1 MTAVE
6 LAPAATRNGVLPAFT
21 GALAV
26 GVLVVGPAAAAAGW
40 WSLAALGLAGLVAGL
55 TAVSRVDLLAQ
66 SPSGDPHALV
76 RERFGPVP
84 ARLSGVLS
92 LAGRLAAAAAVA
104 LAAGAYVTPAAP
116 ALTAVVLVVGATALV
131 VARVALSPA
140 AGRALSAVAIVT
152 LLLFVVATFAIPPAD
167 ALPVLVAVP
176 GADDPTGVLIAA
188 GLFSVGFAGTTGSD
202 QGQPATARAGLACVG
217 AVMLGVLAVG
227 FGVLHQLGGP
237 RAALSPTP
245 LLDALAAADGAAI
258 APLVVLGVA
267 VGGFL
272 AVRALLTGAA
282 GAARELAE
290 HGETPTWRHTPLA
303 LGVVAAG
310 LPLVLGSTPL
320 FEIAACLLLGH
331 TAFANSAARSM
342 PRADR
347 TSWVR
352 TGCCGL
358 VLSVIVGAN
367 TSIVGVAVAAA
378 TAALG
383 GLALSAWRRRPVA

>member
-26 GVLVVGPAAAAAGW
+26 GALVVGPAAAAAGW

-76 RERFGPVP
+76 RERFGPMP

-104 LAAGAYVTPAAP
+104 LAAGAYLTPTAP
-116 ALTAVVLVVGATALV
+116 AVTAVVLVVGATALV
-131 VARVALSPA
+131 VARVALPPA
-140 AGRALSAVAIVT
+140 AGRALCAVAIVT
-152 LLLFVVATFAIPPAD
+152 LLVFVAATLAIPPAD
-167 ALPVLVAVP
+167 ALPVLAAVP
-176 GADDPTGVLIAA
+176 GSDDPTGVLIAA
-188 GLFSVGFAGTTGSD
+188 GLFSVGFAGTAGPT
-202 QGQPATARAGLACVG
+202 PASARAGLACVG

-245 LLDALAAADGAAI
+245 LLDALTAADGAAI

-267 VGGFL
+267 AGGFL

-310 LPLVLGSTPL
+310 LPLVLGSTLL

-347 TSWVR
+347 TGWVR

-383 GLALSAWRRRPVA
+383 GLGLTAWRRRSVT